1 MANRQIEIEGS
12 TNLVRADTPVILE
25 VAING
30 MTSKAKNP
38 NAPRTAAEIERE
50 SLRAFALGAS
60 IVHAHN
66 SDIALTGKA
75 AAEDYLAAWRPIL
88 AELPDALWYP
98 TLTSGIG
105 MAAKLDHIEQI
116 AREVS
121 VPICAFDPGSTN
133 IGAPG
138 PGGLPVGGVYA
149 VSYEDVRIA
158 FEFCDRLQMG
168 PALGIYEPNA
178 LRTTL
183 AWRRAGKLPAGSM
196 VKLYFGGEYGLMST
210 EPGVSFGLMPT
221 ESGLLAYLDMLEGTD
236 LPWSVSV
243 WGGDLMQT
251 PIAKL
256 ALERGGHLHIGVE
269 EFYSQARSPSNEEL
283 IREAKALCD
292 KVGRPL
298 ASFADTRRLLALPSQ
313 AAQAAACRRR
323 D

>member
-1 MANRQIEIEGS
+1 MPRVETA
-12 TNLVRADTPVILE
+12 VILE

-38 NAPRTAAEIERE
+38 HAPRTPEEITRE
-50 SLRAFALGAS
+50 ALRAFALGAS

-66 SDIALTGKA
+66 GDIALTGRA
-75 AAEDYLAAWRPIL
+75 AADDYLAAWRPIL

-98 TLTSGIG
+98 TLTSASG
-105 MAAKLDHIEQI
+105 MSGKLEHIEQI
-116 AREVS
+116 ARELS
-121 VPICAFDPGSTN
+121 VPMCAFDPGSTN

-149 VSYEDVRIA
+149 VSYEDVRVA
-158 FEFCDRLQMG
+158 FEFCEKFQMG
-168 PALGIYEPNA
+168 PALGIYEPNS

-183 AWRRAGKLPAGSM
+183 AWQRAGRLPAGSM

-221 ESGLLAYLDMLEGTD
+221 ESGLLAYLDMLEGTG

-269 EFYSQARSPSNEEL
+269 EFYAKERSPSNEEL
-283 IREAKALCD
+283 IREARALCD

-298 ASFADTRRLLALPSQ
+298 ASFDETRRQLALPSA
-313 AAQAAACRRR
+313 AAQAARCGRRA
-323 D
+323 